1 MKAQERASQPTV
13 PETPKIV
20 ITAGA
25 ATHAVGPTY
34 NLTET
39 NDSDFISTESP
50 SSSSSPSAYKKPEGI
65 IGDMIED
72 LGIPP
77 EVFQARPKAAA
88 QEQFPA
94 SEKTYERPMDKSEK
108 NGLVGFLGIFVGT
121 YIAAGIFGPANPK
134 EPNSKP
140 TDVHH

>member
-77 EVFQARPKAAA
+77 EVFQAQPKAAA